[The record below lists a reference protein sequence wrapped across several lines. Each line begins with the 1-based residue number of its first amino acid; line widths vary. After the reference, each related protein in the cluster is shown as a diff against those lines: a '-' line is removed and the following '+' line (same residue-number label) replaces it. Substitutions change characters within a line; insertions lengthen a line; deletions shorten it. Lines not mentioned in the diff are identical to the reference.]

1 MSASGARIAAVA
13 APFAQGA
20 EGSNGSVRAG
30 PGQREGGEGPGREEI
45 EEELAVAEWQNG
57 NRRPNKGT
65 GRTLRQEQTRL
76 GPMVYEEREGD

>member
-1 MSASGARIAAVA
+1 MSDLVSEEAAVA

-20 EGSNGSVRAG
+20 EGSNGSVCAG

-65 GRTLRQEQTRL
+65 GRTDSPATGIA
-76 GPMVYEEREGD
+76 GPLHLD